1 MNFAASMRGS
11 HARSRSSH
19 AGPEIHSHSPRGGSG
34 ARIRA
39 TQRQQ
44 GAGWLRNSN
53 KLRAARIGMPLAL
66 GHGRRLLCRPLKT
79 SILTAKL

>member
-1 MNFAASMRGS
+1 MNLAGAMRGAD
-11 HARSRSSH
+11 ARSHSISRRSR
-19 AGPEIHSHSPRGGSG
+19 IHSHSPRGGSG

-53 KLRAARIGMPLAL
+53 KLRVAQIGMPPAS
-66 GHGRRLLCRPLKT
+66 GHERRMLCRPLKT
-79 SILTAKL
+79 LILTVKL